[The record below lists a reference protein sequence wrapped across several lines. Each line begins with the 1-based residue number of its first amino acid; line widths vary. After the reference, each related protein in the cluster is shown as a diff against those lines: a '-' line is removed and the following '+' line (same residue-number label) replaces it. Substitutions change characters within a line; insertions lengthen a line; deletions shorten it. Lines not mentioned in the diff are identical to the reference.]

1 MMQLCREL
9 FPTILETPGE
19 LKRIMEASFYP
30 TKCLYYDIV
39 DNELIYEF
47 EKFIISKTKKKEEE
61 LVETNKT
68 PFELMKEAGYK
79 LTECKTEEDIQ
90 LFRKYYASGEELCTF
105 DGGRLNTCYVFFAVK
120 KDADNIKREDFEKPT
135 RDDEY
140 GTSVISIQFSRENYT
155 LSIKNRYNH
164 TVKNPDATFGN
175 NLEKIIPG
183 LTKSFEKYY
192 DHKIKQSG
200 NFEIIG
206 YTEVDGKLYKYNY
219 EINNTY
225 YCPNNIIIV
234 NGEVKTYEP
243 EQYIIMDYFVLD
255 LRNKTLTLFDENIK
269 DGFVDEYRNIKD
281 IQIKKENNKKIIII
295 TTSNEKESI
304 IIINDQNQI
313 IGYENKTIKKI
324 KSEFMGHNNT
334 LNELKL
340 DEVLEMENNCFD
352 GINNLKQLSFPKL
365 VKMGNNCFRGNRSI
379 EKLNLPHLTFM
390 GRSCFEKNRGL
401 KELNMPFLIVMRSWC
416 FNMNENIEMLN
427 LPIIRRMGEYCFTHN
442 KRIGKLSLPKLEIM
456 ANCCFTTNKNIK
468 KLNILNLKLILGNCF
483 SNAPLEEVKVNSMT
497 RCNLNPKIENF
508 TEKQKTLRLGENRF
522 NLRT

>member
-219 EINNTY
+219 EI
-225 YCPNNIIIV
+225 
-234 NGEVKTYEP
+234 
-243 EQYIIMDYFVLD
+243 L
-255 LRNKTLTLFDENIK
+255 
-269 DGFVDEYRNIKD
+269 
-281 IQIKKENNKKIIII
+281 
-295 TTSNEKESI
+295 
-304 IIINDQNQI
+304 
-313 IGYENKTIKKI
+313 
-324 KSEFMGHNNT
+324 
-334 LNELKL
+334 
-340 DEVLEMENNCFD
+340 
-352 GINNLKQLSFPKL
+352 
-365 VKMGNNCFRGNRSI
+365 
-379 EKLNLPHLTFM
+379 
-390 GRSCFEKNRGL
+390 
-401 KELNMPFLIVMRSWC
+401 
-416 FNMNENIEMLN
+416 
-427 LPIIRRMGEYCFTHN
+427 
-442 KRIGKLSLPKLEIM
+442 LPK
-456 ANCCFTTNKNIK
+456 
-468 KLNILNLKLILGNCF
+468 
-483 SNAPLEEVKVNSMT
+483 
-497 RCNLNPKIENF
+497 
-508 TEKQKTLRLGENRF
+508 
-522 NLRT
+522 